1 MLPLFSYWLHRLLGY
16 WGFGYLMCF
25 GVFVIFGNSYQAEA
39 KKLSA
44 CFTRTFALFFL
55 FLQSFFQDSQM
66 ATGGGSASS
75 SQSSALSSEQLQ
87 LVVAAVKEG
96 MKEELSSLKRELVGE
111 REQSGNR
118 LLKKLRLEKLLTFSK
133 KSHEH

>member
-16 WGFGYLMCF
+16 WGFRYLMC
-25 GVFVIFGNSYQAEA
+25 
-39 KKLSA
+39 
-44 CFTRTFALFFL
+44 
-55 FLQSFFQDSQM
+55 
-66 ATGGGSASS
+66 
-75 SQSSALSSEQLQ
+75 SEQLQ

-118 LLKKLRLEKLLTFSK
+118 LLKKLRLEKLLTFRK